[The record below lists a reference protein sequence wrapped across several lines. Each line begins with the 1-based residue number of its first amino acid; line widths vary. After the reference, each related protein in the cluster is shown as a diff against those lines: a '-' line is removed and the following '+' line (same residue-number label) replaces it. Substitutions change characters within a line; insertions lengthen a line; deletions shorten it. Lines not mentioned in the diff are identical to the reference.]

1 MLQKLYRWSVVSLS
15 PYVYLNVVI
24 RPVSVDQQLISFLF
38 QSLDRLAALLSL
50 FGLILLLL
58 GKGRIGVI
66 PLVCFAINLP
76 VIVKNSG
83 LAIVKVKVHPLDLL
97 LGSLCLLQ
105 LLGLRL
111 LIVHSIG
118 GGRSPV
124 GIAIGLDVLV
134 HCLVLI
140 ALGEVRI

>member
-66 PLVCFAINLP
+66 PLDVCFAINLP
-76 VIVKNSG
+76 E
-83 LAIVKVKVHPLDLL
+83 LL
-97 LGSLCLLQ
+97 RIAALQ
-105 LLGLRL
+105 
-111 LIVHSIG
+111 S
-118 GGRSPV
+118 SM
-124 GIAIGLDVLV
+124 
-134 HCLVLI
+134 
-140 ALGEVRI
+140 